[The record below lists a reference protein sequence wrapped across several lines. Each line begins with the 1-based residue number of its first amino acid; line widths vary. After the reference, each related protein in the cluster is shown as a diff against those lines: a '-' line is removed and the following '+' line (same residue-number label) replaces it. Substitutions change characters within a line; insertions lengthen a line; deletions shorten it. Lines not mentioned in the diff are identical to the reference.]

1 MKMGNKFKIPVN
13 ANSYW
18 NKLNEASDKEIQ
30 DSVRLNFYWLCAQ
43 LGIAYDKR
51 KQLDGTEMVDK
62 FTQKL
67 EPHSSMIRGL
77 MLAAIWRY
85 RETKKGEIQDQLIK
99 LLAADNFTKI
109 SSDGIDL
116 LDNFAAGGFQII
128 EDKIPSKHG
137 WNYFMKKYHNLMQKA
152 PSFNY
157 SILE

>member
-1 MKMGNKFKIPVN
+1 
-13 ANSYW
+13 
-18 NKLNEASDKEIQ
+18 
-30 DSVRLNFYWLCAQ
+30 
-43 LGIAYDKR
+43 
-51 KQLDGTEMVDK
+51 
-62 FTQKL
+62 
-67 EPHSSMIRGL
+67 MIRGL